1 MMSDLDDVVKYCGD
15 SGVFQPDD
23 AMLFYSDTNNFIS
36 LGTKNPYS
44 QPVQQ
49 LENACESAGFPL
61 SDIRTDENYE
71 PSDVLNYTEELA
83 NKIENMVN
91 NKLRLEQEIDEI
103 RLSIKQVEHLKG
115 CDIDFTEISN
125 CEYITPNFGRLP
137 KESYEKL
144 SAYSSNQYAIF
155 FPFTNDDTHYWGAY
169 FTIPEQKD
177 EIDRI
182 FSSLF
187 FERFDIPPISGKPDD
202 YIRSLDE
209 KVKSLED
216 ELKNEQSKLDAFW
229 QKEKEMCCKNYS
241 FLLEMNTYNEIKRFA
256 YKYHKT
262 FILVG
267 WIPADK
273 QKGFAEGLDKIHSIE
288 YTVMDAKDVRNQSPP
303 VIIKNLPFFRRFEF
317 YVKMYGLPC
326 HNEVDP
332 TPFVALTY
340 TLFFG
345 IMFGD
350 VGQGFVVA
358 LIGALMWKLKKM
370 EIGKILVP
378 CGIMGMIF
386 GFLYG
391 SVFGFEELLTP
402 VHQKLFGTE
411 GKLIEVMEPDSITLI
426 IYGSVAIGI
435 VTIALAMITN
445 IISSLKRHDME
456 SALFGANGIAGF
468 VLYVS
473 LVAGLICQMLLG
485 IELMTVPYILG
496 LIVLPLILMFMREPF
511 GKLAERK
518 KNWKPQKWGEYFV
531 QSFFELFEICLS
543 YVTNTMSFLRV
554 GAYILVHAGM
564 MLVVFTLAEMVGGAV
579 GYTLILIIGN
589 VIVMALEALLV
600 AIQVLRLDYYEIFSR
615 FYIGEGRP
623 FTPVASRRLR
633 TAHK

>member
-1 MMSDLDDVVKYCGD
+1 MMSDLDEVVKYCGF

-23 AMLFYSDTNNFIS
+23 AMLFYSDTKNFIS
-36 LGTKNPYS
+36 LGSKNPYS
-44 QPVQQ
+44 LPIQQ
-49 LENACESAGFPL
+49 LENACETAGFGL
-61 SDIRTDENYE
+61 SNVPVSEKSDKT
-71 PSDVLNYTEELA
+71 DVLDYSEDFVKKTE
-83 NKIENMVN
+83 KMVN
-91 NKLRLEQEIDEI
+91 NKLRIEQEIDEC
-103 RLSIKQVEHLKG
+103 RLSIEQVEHLTG
-115 CDIDFTEISN
+115 CDIDFTEITN
-125 CEYITPNFGRLP
+125 CKYIVPNFGRLP
-137 KESYEKL
+137 KESFEKL

-155 FPFTNDDTHYWGAY
+155 FPFTNDETHYWGAY

-187 FERFDIPPISGKPDD
+187 FERYDIPPISGKPDD
-202 YIRSLDE
+202 YIKTLRE
-209 KVKSLED
+209 KLKKLED
-216 ELKNEQSKLDAFW
+216 ELKAEQAVLDDYW
-229 QKEKEMCCKNYS
+229 KSEKQRCCENYTR
-241 FLLEMNTYNEIKRFA
+241 LQEMNTLNEIKRFA

-273 QKGFAEGLDKIHSIE
+273 QKEFTESLDKINSIE
-288 YTVMDAKDVRNQSPP
+288 YTVMDAKEVRNQTPP
-303 VIIKNLPFFRRFEF
+303 VIIKNPPFFRRFEF

-326 HNEVDP
+326 HNEIDP

-378 CGIMGMIF
+378 CGIMGMVF

-402 VHQKLFGTE
+402 VHEKLFGTD
-411 GKLIEVMEPDSITLI
+411 GKLFEVMKPDSINLI
-426 IYGSVAIGI
+426 IYGSVALGI
-435 VTIALAMITN
+435 VTIAFAMLAN

-456 SALFGANGIAGF
+456 SALFGANGISGF
-468 VLYVS
+468 VFYAS
-473 LVAGLICQMLLG
+473 LVAGLVCQMLLG
-485 IELMTVPYILG
+485 IELMTIPYILG

-511 GKLAERK
+511 GRLAEGK
-518 KNWKPQKWGEYFV
+518 KNWQPQKWGEYFV

-564 MLVVFTLAEMVGGAV
+564 MLVVFTLAEMVGGAA
-579 GYTLILIIGN
+579 GYTVILIIGN

-623 FTPVASRRLR
+623 FTPVAAKRLK
-633 TAHK
+633 TVQK